1 LSIHAYIARSEYEAV
16 VEERQKRIEAG
27 ESSSKKANWAD
38 KAQQAMP
45 GPKAS
50 MKGGPFGSK
59 EKGKALAYKS
69 LQENQANLTRFSDLD
84 RS

>member
-1 LSIHAYIARSEYEAV
+1 
-16 VEERQKRIEAG
+16 
-27 ESSSKKANWAD
+27 
-38 KAQQAMP
+38 MP